1 MKHALSKPW
10 IVAGISAVILTCGV
24 LIWTDFPKKAAPST
38 TSHPQR
44 QSPPGASSGR
54 LPAAGRSAPKK
65 PVDPAHPLTAA
76 EYKKLHQEALSVDA
90 EANPRIRRLLE
101 LNGRHAS
108 ETARLQPTIK
118 AITTW
123 VNEATEPA
131 EKQKRTKVFHDV
143 LALTAMISTT
153 YQWQEDELRSLMEP
167 DETPAVR
174 IFSKGLVNQEID
186 PSALMGSTPQARA
199 AVDDIHLKLYVRL
212 SRVVA
217 ESGAPAEHFNALTYD
232 RMINSALAASFYGK
246 AMQLSSPGT
255 QELAQAEYQMRVS
268 GERMVRDCL
277 DRSNAAK
284 NPATMASAMLSP

>member
-1 MKHALSKPW
+1 MKHALSRSW

-24 LIWTDFPKKAAPST
+24 LIWMDLPEKAAPSAHF
-38 TSHPQR
+38 HPQR
-44 QSPPGASSGR
+44 QSPPGTSPGR

-65 PVDPAHPLTAA
+65 IIDPAHPLTAA
-76 EYKKLHQEALSVDA
+76 EYKKLHQKALSVDA
-90 EANPRIRRLLE
+90 EADPRIRRLLE

-108 ETARLQPTIK
+108 ETERLQPTIK
-118 AITTW
+118 AIIGW
-123 VNEATEPA
+123 VNESTEPA
-131 EKQKRTKVFHDV
+131 EKQKRTKVFNDV

-186 PSALMGSTPQARA
+186 PSALMGPKEEAKA
-199 AVDDIHLKLYVRL
+199 AINGIHLKLYDRL
-212 SRVVA
+212 NKLVA
-217 ESGAPAEHFNALTYD
+217 ASGAPAEHFNALTYD

-255 QELAQAEYQMRVS
+255 QELAQAEYQMRVRGKLLHP
-268 GERMVRDCL
+268 GER
-277 DRSNAAK
+277 
-284 NPATMASAMLSP
+284 